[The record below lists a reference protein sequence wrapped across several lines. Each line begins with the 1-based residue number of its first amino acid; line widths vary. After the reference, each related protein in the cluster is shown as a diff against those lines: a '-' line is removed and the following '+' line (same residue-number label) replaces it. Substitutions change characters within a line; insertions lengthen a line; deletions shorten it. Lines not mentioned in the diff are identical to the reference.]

1 MDVPLPKKPLTW
13 AISLVHITWIV
24 GVMWLGPF
32 IVPQKYRV
40 LWLGIM
46 IANLA
51 HWSYASGECILSY
64 LEKKAENNS
73 YKLGDNPELTYAW
86 VILGRI
92 TGMTMLQLRKMHAA
106 ITNAVFTFV
115 LADQILV
122 YNPLNIDYSTRVGI
136 FVLTTVL
143 TQKCISFDSFN
154 NIANDLK

>member
-13 AISLVHITWIV
+13 ALAIIHITWII
-24 GVMWLGPF
+24 GFMWFGPF
-32 IVPQKYRV
+32 FIPQKYRV
-40 LWLGIM
+40 LWVVIM

-51 HWSYASGECILSY
+51 HWSFASGECIISY
-64 LEKKAENNS
+64 YEKSAEDES

-86 VILGRI
+86 VILGRL
-92 TGMTMLQLRKMHAA
+92 TGMTMLQLRKMHAL

-122 YNPLNIDYSTRVGI
+122 YNPLNIEYSTRIAV
-136 FVLTTVL
+136 FVLSSLL
-143 TQKCISFDSFN
+143 TQRYVSFDSFN